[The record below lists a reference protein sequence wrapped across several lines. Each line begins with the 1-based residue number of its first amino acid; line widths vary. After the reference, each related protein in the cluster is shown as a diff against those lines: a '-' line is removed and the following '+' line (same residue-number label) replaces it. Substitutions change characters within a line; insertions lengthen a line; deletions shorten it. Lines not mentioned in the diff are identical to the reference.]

1 MNITKTVENY
11 IREHPSIMDNLKKGL
26 INYSSLA
33 RKISKELNIKKFD
46 AILIACRRYASKLKA
61 QKTREKEILDILK
74 KSKFEVKNRVVA
86 VVLEPNIYFDDLIE
100 LQKNIKKQSGFLH
113 FIQGSSSITII
124 TSLEFL
130 QIIKDYF
137 KNKIVRIN
145 QNLVEITL
153 ISSEKLEDT
162 PGVISYL
169 YSLFAENDIN
179 IVETMSCYTDT
190 LFLIDENDISKALKV
205 LNI

>member
-11 IREHPSIMDNLKKGL
+11 IREHPSINDNLKKGL

-33 RKISKELNIKKFD
+33 RKIGKELTIKKFD
-46 AILIACRRYASKLKA
+46 AILIACRRYAEKLKT
-61 QKTREKEILDILK
+61 QRTREKEILDILK
-74 KSKFEVKNRVVA
+74 KSKFEVKNRVIA

-100 LQKNIKKQSGFLH
+100 LQKNIKKQSGVLH
-113 FIQGSSSITII
+113 FVQGSSSITII
-124 TSLEFL
+124 TSFEFL
-130 QIIKDYF
+130 PEIKDYF
-137 KNKIVRIN
+137 KSKIVKIN
-145 QNLVEITL
+145 QNLVEIIL

-162 PGVISYL
+162 PGVMSYL

-190 LFLIDENDISKALKV
+190 LFLINEHELAKALKI
-205 LNI
+205 LNR